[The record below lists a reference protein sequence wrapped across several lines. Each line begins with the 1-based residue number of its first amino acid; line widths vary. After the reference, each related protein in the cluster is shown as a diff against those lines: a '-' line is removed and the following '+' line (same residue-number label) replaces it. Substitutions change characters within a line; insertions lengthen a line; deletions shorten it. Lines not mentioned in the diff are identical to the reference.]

1 MQKLKHQEPVHLC
14 ILFSLV
20 WILSHADSSYMV
32 VVGVI
37 WSSFRILVH
46 QPGNSS
52 VFVVFLKTAQ
62 PSFNSIT
69 KSQVELEQWFFDF
82 KDLAAGLVVDSGP
95 SLSNS
100 QPWIY
105 IRNRLKGFFLQT
117 LKPHIPRESG
127 LGFSLGIG
135 ILESFLSNCNVQ
147 PILIITAFSIPSS
160 HNRLRSSLSHACMS
174 LLWLWLSSSLLL
186 VFLAASASI
195 TIY

>member
-1 MQKLKHQEPVHLC
+1 MRDNFDIHIIENSRNRTKFRYFWMQKLKHQEPVHLC

-100 QPWIY
+100 QPWFY
-105 IRNRLKGFFLQT
+105 IRNRLKGFFFFTNTETSCPQ
-117 LKPHIPRESG
+117 RVWA
-127 LGFSLGIG
+127 GF
-135 ILESFLSNCNVQ
+135 
-147 PILIITAFSIPSS
+147 
-160 HNRLRSSLSHACMS
+160 
-174 LLWLWLSSSLLL
+174 
-186 VFLAASASI
+186 
-195 TIY
+195 